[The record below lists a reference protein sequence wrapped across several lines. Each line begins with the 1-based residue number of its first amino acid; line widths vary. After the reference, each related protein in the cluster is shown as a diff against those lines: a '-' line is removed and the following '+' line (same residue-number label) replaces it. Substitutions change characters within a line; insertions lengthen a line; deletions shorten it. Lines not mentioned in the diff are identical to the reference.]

1 MPWSRPSNLPVG
13 QVWSRFRGRERN
25 GVPGTMYQIRDME
38 LSDRKR
44 CLDMME
50 GTFLRDEPLSQIL
63 DIQSDLVS
71 VSTIRSNWERYAEQG
86 ICLACYTEEDGVPR
100 ELVGCNILVVKSA
113 DDEEGDIDNV
123 SGETWR
129 KLLRTLVTA
138 EGFVDV
144 FEHYGV
150 DRYLTSSG
158 LAVVP
163 PHRGQ
168 NIGAQIINARRY
180 PKGGTMIRKPG
191 SDDGIPE
198 KTRAI
203 IECIREAICKAF
215 GFDATA
221 TVFTARSS
229 QVLAAKCG
237 YQQLAVLPYEDML
250 QHGIDLTGCATPSAV
265 LMGRQYNVHPAPDAQ

>member
-168 NIGAQIINARRY
+168 NIGAQIINAR
-180 PKGGTMIRKPG
+180 
-191 SDDGIPE
+191 
-198 KTRAI
+198 
-203 IECIREAICKAF
+203 EAICKAF